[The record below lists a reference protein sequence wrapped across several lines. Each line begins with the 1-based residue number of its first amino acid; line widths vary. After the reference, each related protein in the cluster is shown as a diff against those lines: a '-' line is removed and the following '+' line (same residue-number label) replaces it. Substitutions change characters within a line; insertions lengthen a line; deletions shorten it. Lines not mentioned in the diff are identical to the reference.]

1 MVPEAGGRSPVSSC
15 VLSSKRVDFLAMY
28 VKIIYSREAQNF
40 KSTAEAIRKDAM
52 K

>member
-1 MVPEAGGRSPVSSC
+1 MVPEDGGRSPVSSC
-15 VLSSKRVDFLAMY
+15 VLSSKRIEFVEIS
-28 VKIIYSREAQNF
+28 VKMNYFREAQNF